1 MPHSQ
6 KVSACEASFLG
17 VQQEKEAPGLE
28 RILAIVRRRLPLI
41 VLCAVVVAGAAFFV
55 SMRQTKEY
63 TATSSLV
70 FSNDSL
76 SQQIAGLS
84 ASTGTTSGELAAQ
97 ANNLELVSGG
107 NAAAKTAKLL
117 DHGLTTGEVAGS
129 LSISGQAES
138 GIVTIASTTTSPTLS
153 AEIANTYAEQFV
165 KEQKGANNRYFKS
178 ALAVVHKQLLRLTPT
193 QRIGP
198 DGLQLQNRAQTFAL
212 LKELDY
218 GNVSVAQQAAPPS
231 SPSSPRTKRNT
242 ALGLFLGLLIG
253 FGLAIG
259 LERLDRRIKGPE
271 DLEAIYQLP
280 VLGTIPE
287 TRALARPSSDG
298 QGKQAALPPA
308 DAEAFNLIR
317 GHLRSFNVD
326 RPPRT
331 IVIASAEPSDGKTT
345 IARHLAEATAR
356 LGSRVL
362 LIEADLRHPALS
374 RQLGLRPGPGLADVL
389 NGAVSSTQ
397 AIRRIE
403 FAAPSAGNA
412 EGRTLDVLPAGG
424 ALPPSPAALLESHA
438 MEGLLEESRLAYDL
452 VVIDTP
458 PLTVVSD
465 ALSLL
470 TKVDG
475 VVIVGRVARSH
486 RDAAERLHRVLLGS
500 GAPLLGLIVNGS
512 KSSVLP
518 SYVRSSGHETAPV
531 HASSNGIPPANAS
544 ELPSTTEV

>member
-1 MPHSQ
+1 
-6 KVSACEASFLG
+6 
-17 VQQEKEAPGLE
+17 VQHDGEAPNLE
-28 RILAIVRRRLPLI
+28 RILAVLRRRLPLI
-41 VLCAVVVAGAAFFV
+41 VLCAVLVAVAAFFF

-84 ASTGTTSGELAAQ
+84 ASTGTTSSELAAQ

-107 NAAAKTAKLL
+107 NAAAKTAKSLG
-117 DHGLTTGEVAGS
+117 HGITTARVVGS

-138 GIVTIASTTTSPTLS
+138 GIVQIAATTTSPTLA
-153 AEIANTYAEQFV
+153 AEIANTYAQQFV
-165 KEQKGANNRYFKS
+165 KEQQNANSAYFKS
-178 ALAVVHKQLLRLTPT
+178 ALALVHKQLLRLTPS
-193 QRIGP
+193 QRTGA

-218 GNVSVAQQAAPPS
+218 GNVSVAQQAVPPS

-253 FGLAIG
+253 VGLAIG

-271 DLEAIYQLP
+271 DLEAIYRLP
-280 VLGTIPE
+280 VLGTVPE
-287 TRALARPSSDG
+287 TQALARPSSDG
-298 QGKQAALPPA
+298 QGRQTALPPA

-317 GHLRSFNVD
+317 GHIRSFNLD
-326 RPPRT
+326 REPRT
-331 IVIASAEPSDGKTT
+331 IAIASAEPRDGKTT
-345 IARHLAEATAR
+345 VARHLAEAAAR
-356 LGSRVL
+356 LGSRAL

-374 RQLGLRPGPGLADVL
+374 SLLGLPPGPGLADVL
-389 NGAVSSTQ
+389 NGAVSSAQ
-397 AIRRIE
+397 AIRRME
-403 FAAPSAGNA
+403 FAPSAPSGNPEA
-412 EGRTLDVLPAGG
+412 RTLDVLPAGG
-424 ALPPSPAALLESHA
+424 ALPPNPAALLESPA
-438 MEGLLEESRLAYDL
+438 MDGLLEQTRLAYDL

-465 ALSLL
+465 ALGLL

-475 VVIVGRVARSH
+475 VVIVGRVAQSH
-486 RDAAERLHRVLLGS
+486 RDAAERLHLVLRGS

-512 KSSVLP
+512 KSGVLP
-518 SYVRSSGHETAPV
+518 SYVRSSGHEAAPV
-531 HASSNGIPPANAS
+531 YASSNGTAPADAG